1 MTSEFHSWA
10 RVIFFRQLVIRVGA
24 LGTVLSVLSTETL
37 EPLIV
42 QDGLDSVQG
51 AYQSKAIFS
60 RLVLVPNQAS
70 RLKGRCHE
78 IVDPFLGKKLNL
90 GPILTDKNGL

>member
-1 MTSEFHSWA
+1 M
-10 RVIFFRQLVIRVGA
+10 
-24 LGTVLSVLSTETL
+24 SVLSTETL

-78 IVDPFLGKKLNL
+78 IVDPFLGKKTQPRPHINRQKRFINFVFTKIFSKNMCE
-90 GPILTDKNGL
+90 ILKASH